1 MQPNVVLIIVDQM
14 RGDCLSHLSHPVVE
28 TPWLDHLAREGVTFT
43 RAYSAVPSCIA
54 ARAGLLTGLS
64 QDHHGRL
71 GYQDRVSW
79 NYETTLPGAF
89 HDQGYQTRCVGK
101 MHVWPARNRLGFDE
115 VELHDGYL
123 HTERNF
129 SIPVSEFHENNDDYL
144 TWLHQQ
150 LPDADLNDSGLECNS
165 WLARPFPYEEKYHPT
180 NWVTQQGIQFLKR
193 RDPTQPFFLT
203 LSYVRPHSP
212 LDPPQ
217 YYYDMYDRGEID
229 PPLHADWE
237 SADAERLAQF
247 VNPVAGEAR
256 PRALRRARAAYYGA
270 ITHLDNQIGRFYMAL
285 QDSGELRNT
294 IILFVSDHGD
304 MMGDFNFF
312 RKSLPYE
319 GSARVPM
326 ILSDP
331 GRLLSLP
338 LGAQSQA
345 IVELR
350 DVMPTLLDAAGLSI
364 PQGLD
369 GISLLEAARGNCES
383 VRPYLHGEHTMGLLS
398 NHWIVSGSL
407 KYAWFSQS
415 GREQLFDLARDP
427 HELKDCAADPA
438 YQEALVRLRGYLI
451 DELGRRGD
459 GYSDGCHLIV
469 GNDPSP
475 LLPFMQSCVTP
486 ARVPSAAPTVAK

>member
-1 MQPNVVLIIVDQM
+1 MQPNVVMIIVDQM
-14 RGDCLSHLSHPVVE
+14 RGDCLSHLNHPTVE
-28 TPWLDHLAREGVTFT
+28 TPWLDHLAREGVSFT

-71 GYQDRVSW
+71 GYQDRVTW
-79 NYETTLPGAF
+79 DYATTLPGAF
-89 HDQGYQTRCVGK
+89 RDQGYQTRCIGK
-101 MHVWPARNRLGFDE
+101 MHVWPARNRLGYDE

-129 SIPVSEFHENNDDYL
+129 SIPVRESHESNDDYL
-144 TWLHQQ
+144 TWLRHQ

-165 WLARPFPYEEKYHPT
+165 WLARPFPYDEKYHPT
-180 NWVTQQGIQFLKR
+180 NWVTQQGIEFLKR
-193 RDPTQPFFLT
+193 RDPTQPYFLT

-217 YYYDMYDRGEID
+217 YYYDMYDRGEVD

-237 SADAERLAQF
+237 EADDARLAQF

-256 PRALRRARAAYYGA
+256 PKALRRARAAYYGA

-319 GSARVPM
+319 GSARVPL
-326 ILSDP
+326 ILADP
-331 GRLLSLP
+331 GHLLDLP
-338 LGAQSQA
+338 VGRTSP
-345 IVELR
+345 VVTELM
-350 DVMPTLLDAAGLSI
+350 DVMPTLLDAAGLQI
-364 PQGLD
+364 PEGLD
-369 GISLLEAARGNCES
+369 GKSLLATARGDDTPL
-383 VRPYLHGEHTMGLLS
+383 RPYLRGEHIMGALS
-398 NHWIVSGSL
+398 NHWIVEDKL
-407 KYAWFSQS
+407 KYAWFSQD
-415 GREQLFDLARDP
+415 GREQLFDLAKDP
-427 HELKDCAADPA
+427 QELQDISADPA
-438 YQEALVRLRGYLI
+438 YADDLLRLRSFLI
-451 DELGRRGD
+451 ADLGRRGD
-459 GYSDGCHLIV
+459 GYSDGEKLIV
-469 GNDPSP
+469 GNEPKAI
-475 LLPFMQSCVTP
+475 LPFMESKVTG
-486 ARVPSAAPTVAK
+486 AHLPSAAPKVTK